1 MMTIGFSTGA
11 LARGDFVQGLRLL
24 ESKSVEAV
32 ELSALRSS
40 ELPDMLAKLPV
51 YLGTL
56 EKRYRYVSFHAPT
69 DFKDERGLLEQLT
82 AFVSLGWNIIVHPDT
97 IRDRSLW
104 RALGSY
110 LCLENMDSRK
120 NTGRTAKELHEF
132 FDDIPHAKLCFD
144 IAHARQVD
152 PTMTEAAC
160 ILEEFG
166 DRLAQVHLSEVDG
179 RGEHFAMSLSAEL
192 AYEQFSD
199 IISEVP
205 VILEAIVG
213 EQDIE
218 FEIDKTETLLAHRAL
233 SNTETRSI
241 KSFHSSESFKFA
253 QSDSRVV

>member
-24 ESKSVEAV
+24 EAKHVEAV

-40 ELPDMLAKLPV
+40 ELPDMLAKLPL
-51 YLGTL
+51 YL
-56 EKRYRYVSFHAPT
+56 EKIKKRYRYVSFHAPT
-69 DFKDERGLLEQLT
+69 DFKDEQGLLEQLT
-82 AFVSLGWNIIVHPDT
+82 IFVSLGSNIIVHPDT
-97 IRDRSLW
+97 IHDRSLW
-104 RALGSY
+104 RVLGSC

-120 NTGRTAKELHEF
+120 KTGRTAKELREF
-132 FDDIPHAKLCFD
+132 FNDIPYARLCFD
-144 IAHARQVD
+144 IAHARQVY

-160 ILEEFG
+160 ILEDFG

-205 VILEAIVG
+205 VILEPIVG
-213 EQDIE
+213 EEDIE
-218 FEIDKTETLLAHRAL
+218 LEIGKTETLLRHRAR
-233 SNTETRSI
+233 SNTETKSI
-241 KSFHSSESFKFA
+241 KSFHSLERIQVGA
-253 QSDSRVV
+253 E

>member
-132 FDDIPHAKLCFD
+132 FD